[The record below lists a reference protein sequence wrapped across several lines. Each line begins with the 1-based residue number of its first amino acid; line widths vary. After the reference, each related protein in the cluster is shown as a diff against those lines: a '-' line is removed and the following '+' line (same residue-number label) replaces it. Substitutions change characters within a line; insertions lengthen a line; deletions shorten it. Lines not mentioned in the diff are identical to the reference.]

1 MGQDPILCWGAKSTT
16 ALLSAA
22 LNAFGSALLRRLGW
36 ENSEKPKIPV
46 VFHHSPPSNV
56 HNMGYP
62 PPILEDKAWERPTRD
77 SAKVQKKCEHF
88 FLKYAK
94 IFKWWWVKKPCTSG
108 KTKRVGNICIYIYS
122 SRHWLVTLVKLSL
135 PFMAYP
141 VNGWTKIMVI
151 QLFTTEPN
159 RCLSSRACKFFAQC
173 SAAPGSPSKASSKQ
187 VGSWTAEDSAAITVR
202 MEG

>member
-77 SAKVQKKCEHF
+77 SAKVQKKMWAF
-88 FLKYAK
+88 FFWNMQRYSNGDGSKSPVPLAK
-94 IFKWWWVKKPCTSG
+94 QNGWEIYV
-108 KTKRVGNICIYIYS
+108 YIYS